1 MTYESLVCEKLLIY
15 FADIIQN
22 IKIIS
27 GKWTLV
33 AELVVTVLAFKQTVS
48 ESSVSSQSEM
58 VTISPLFDFS
68 DLYVGLEKT
77 LTEKHSF
84 DLTY

>member
-1 MTYESLVCEKLLIY
+1 MQPV
-15 FADIIQN
+15 A
-22 IKIIS
+22 
-27 GKWTLV
+27 
-33 AELVVTVLAFKQTVS
+33 AELIVTVLAFKQTVFV
-48 ESSVSSQSEM
+48 SSVSSHSEM